1 MNGGALDWFRQRR
14 ASSGFWNPMLR
25 NDLGEAKQVNEVAGA
40 DLSSLDRLKRALPR
54 VGSPFAFVVAVIAV
68 GLGVLA
74 RLPLDAWAGAPL
86 PPYITF
92 SPAIV
97 IAGLA
102 GGVRAGLVACALAI
116 IIAWYNWVGPSGT
129 WEIRTTRD
137 ALTIGVYAITGSLM
151 AIVSGGAR
159 LLLDRLAVS
168 EAERALVARET
179 VHRIKNL
186 VAVVQVLSHR
196 AAKGSQTVD
205 EFRERLDNKLAALAI
220 AQNMLVRRDWHDA
233 PLDELISKALA
244 PFLIHSKIRV
254 AGGPPVV
261 LPREYVSGLTMA
273 LYELATNSLKYGA
286 LAADGDVTVS
296 WTCSASHCVLFWI
309 ERGST
314 IAPRTGSGGG
324 FGQRL
329 IRAAFGGAAGTS
341 VDYDLKAAEVICR
354 FEWPLPTTSKI
365 A

>member
-1 MNGGALDWFRQRR
+1 
-14 ASSGFWNPMLR
+14 
-25 NDLGEAKQVNEVAGA
+25 VAGA

-74 RLPLDAWAGAPL
+74 LLPLNSWAGARL
-86 PPYITF
+86 PPYVVF
-92 SPAIV
+92 SLAIV

-102 GGVRAGLVACALAI
+102 GGIRAGLVACACAAI
-116 IIAWYNWVGPSGT
+116 VAWRYWVTPYGS
-129 WEIRTTRD
+129 WEISTMRD
-137 ALTIGVYAITGSLM
+137 ALTVGVYVITGSL
-151 AIVSGGAR
+151 IGTVSGGAR

-186 VAVVQVLSHR
+186 VAVVQALSHR
-196 AAKGSQTVD
+196 AARGSQTVD
-205 EFRERLDNKLAALAI
+205 EFRDRLDNKLAALAI
-220 AQNMLVRRDWHDA
+220 AQDMLVRRDWQDA
-233 PLDELISKALA
+233 PLEELISTALA
-244 PFLIHSKIRV
+244 PFLNHSNIQV

-286 LAADGDVTVS
+286 LAADGDVMVS
-296 WTCSASHCVLFWI
+296 WTCNASRCVLFWT
-309 ERGST
+309 ERGAT
-314 IAPRTGSGGG
+314 IVPRTDGGGG

-329 IRAAFGGAAGTS
+329 IRAAFGGAAGAS
-341 VDYDLKAAEVICR
+341 VNYELKAAEVVCR
-354 FEWPLPTTSKI
+354 FEWPLPTSS
-365 A
+365 